1 MESET
6 SRESCL
12 LAYQRI
18 TCLEL
23 GWELLEGSGSSAKFL
38 EGSEGVSATLK
49 LEGPYE
55 LAAPWDIIL
64 DGEQPWVPWQ

>member
-23 GWELLEGSGSSAKFL
+23 GWELLEGSGSLSQVPGE
-38 EGSEGVSATLK
+38 EGGGATLK

-55 LAAPWDIIL
+55 LAAPWDVIL
-64 DGEQPWVPWQ
+64 NGEQRWVPWQ